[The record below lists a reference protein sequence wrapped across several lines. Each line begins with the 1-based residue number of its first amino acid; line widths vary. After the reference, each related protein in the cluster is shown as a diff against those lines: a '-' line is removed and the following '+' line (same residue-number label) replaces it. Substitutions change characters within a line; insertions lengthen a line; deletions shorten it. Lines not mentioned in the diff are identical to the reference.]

1 MNAKRAT
8 QGIQVTEE
16 YRSTLMDFVNIFADL
31 TKTTFS
37 VLVIVGKEPN
47 TKLALTVHSVNQ
59 VNGLIKSRNKIIYMF

>member
-31 TKTTFS
+31 TTFS
-37 VLVIVGKEPN
+37 FVVIVEKEPN
-47 TKLALTVHSVNQ
+47 TKVALTAHSVNHG
-59 VNGLIKSRNKIIYMF
+59 NGLIKSRNNIVYMV